1 MNNKATNNKTKQ
13 EWVAWLKW
21 FGKKKNRYTLS
32 SEENLALRDAII
44 AYEAVAEEF
53 FFHTMNP
60 MNLGFENKIHK
71 TYNVHVLVEDIATWV
86 YIAMFNEGKW
96 TRLNSF
102 AGNCSLFSWVSVAAS
117 QSVYKELRD
126 EHIIPS
132 YTEPS
137 HKNTSLTLRSMKY
150 EDEVML
156 VLDLV
161 EDYTMR
167 QLLSSLY
174 VDKLTEEDA
183 MKTLGM
189 SEELFVATRKTA
201 EIILKEALISEDTL
215 LVTREDGKT
224 VNLVSLALSDVS
236 NELNTSSSE
245 GAIAFAETIQEEFD
259 GDDYTKDVLNELYP
273 DKPWRE
279 QWMSFVLDRANEM
292 DWSEEDNIVFIERFY
307 NESSPVL
314 LAKRLGRARTW
325 IDNKYSRELKAL
337 AKHITLWWEK
347 NAK

>member
-1 MNNKATNNKTKQ
+1 MNIKATNNKTKQ
-13 EWVAWLKW
+13 EWLTWLKW
-21 FGKKKNRYTLS
+21 FGQKKNRYTLS

-60 MNLGFENKIHK
+60 MNLGFVSKIQE
-71 TYNVHVLVEDIATWV
+71 TYSVYVSTTDIATMV
-86 YIAMFNEGKW
+86 YIAMYNEGKW

-102 AGNCSLFSWVSVAAS
+102 SGNCSLFSWVSVAAS
-117 QSVYKELRD
+117 QAVYKELRD

-132 YTEPS
+132 YTEPN

-150 EDEVML
+150 IDEVML

-161 EDYTMR
+161 EDANMH
-167 QLLSSLY
+167 QLLCSLY
-174 VDKLTEEDA
+174 VDKVSEEEA
-183 MKTLGM
+183 MRKLGM
-189 SEELFVATRKTA
+189 TEALFTATRKTA
-201 EIILKEALISEDTL
+201 EIILKEALINEETL

-224 VNLVSLALSDVS
+224 VNIVTLALSDVS

-245 GAIAFAETIQEEFD
+245 GALTFAETIQQDYD
-259 GDDYTKDVLNELYP
+259 GDDYTKDILNELYP
-273 DKPWRE
+273 NKPWRE
-279 QWMSFVLDRANEM
+279 QWVSFIFDRANEM
-292 DWSEEDNIVFIERFY
+292 DWSEEDNIVFVERFY
-307 NESSPVL
+307 NETSPVQ

-337 AKHITLWWEK
+337 TKYITLWWEK
-347 NAK
+347 NSK